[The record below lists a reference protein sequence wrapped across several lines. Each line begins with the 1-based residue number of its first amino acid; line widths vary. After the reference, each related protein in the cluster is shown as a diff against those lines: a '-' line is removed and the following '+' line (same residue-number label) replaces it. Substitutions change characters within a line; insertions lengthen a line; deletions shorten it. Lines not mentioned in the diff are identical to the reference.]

1 MLSAATV
8 LTLIAAVDGNIIRGR
23 QLPAAAPAPANL
35 QPANLTS
42 GGDYMSTDVAPL
54 ESNIEEYYL
63 GFRDVDFE
71 KPYAK

>member
-1 MLSAATV
+1 MLSAAILLV
-8 LTLIAAVDGNIIRGR
+8 LVAAVDGNVIWGR
-23 QLPAAAPAPANL
+23 QLPAAASAPANP

-42 GGDYMSTDVAPL
+42 GGDHVSTDVASL
-54 ESNIEEYYL
+54 ESNTEEYYL

>member
-1 MLSAATV
+1 MLSAAILLV
-8 LTLIAAVDGNIIRGR
+8 LVAAVDGNVIWGR

-42 GGDYMSTDVAPL
+42 GGDYLSTDIAPL
-54 ESNIEEYYL
+54 ESNTEEYYL